1 MTTIPAGWSGG
12 PDPGDAR
19 ILDRGYRRYDGPRRG
34 RAGAVRSLAASSA
47 LRALGLRRGF
57 WAKVFPL
64 ASAGI
69 AYLPAAVFVGVAAL
83 LPDTLTDEGNVLP
96 TYPDYYGFITA
107 AIVVF
112 VALVGPEVLCPDR
125 RNGMLGLYLAS
136 PLTRNTYLV
145 AKVLAVVPVLAIVTL
160 GPPLLL
166 LVGLTFADAGPTGF
180 GDFLLLLLRMAVGA
194 VAISALYTALSL
206 AAASLTDRRAVAS
219 AAVILVL
226 LVSSVATAVLVEDL
240 GANANLYL
248 LNLFFIPFELVQRIY
263 GHVGGEPQLSTVALV
278 AANAG
283 WTLVAAAVVRWRYAR
298 LTVTR

>member
-1 MTTIPAGWSGG
+1 MSTAYEGG
-12 PDPGDAR
+12 VDASDAR

-34 RAGAVRSLAASSA
+34 RVGAIRSLAASSA
-47 LRALGLRRGF
+47 LRALGLRRTF

-83 LPDTLTDEGNVLP
+83 LPDALTEEGEVLP

-125 RNGMLGLYLAS
+125 HNGMLGLYLAS
-136 PLTRNTYLV
+136 PLTRDTYLL

-166 LVGLTFADAGPTGF
+166 LVGLTFADAGPEGI
-180 GDFLLLLLRMAVGA
+180 GDFLLLLVRMGLGA
-194 VAISALYTALSL
+194 IAISALYTSLSL

-226 LVSSVATAVLVEDL
+226 LVSSVTTALLVEEL
-240 GANANLYL
+240 GADVNLYL

-263 GHVGGEPQLSTVALV
+263 GHVGGEPQLGTMALIG
-278 AANAG
+278 ANAG